1 MGILYDEK
9 QKIFSIQLANA
20 SYFLKVDN
28 EGILRI
34 LYWGKKQKNLRMYF
48 WKCLFVI
55 LWYGTLHWSG
65 NFKIEFEHTYTNQ
78 VCVTAVVNDFD
89 CEIVL
94 KQGQSYESP
103 WFIQGT

>member
-1 MGILYDEK
+1 M
-9 QKIFSIQLANA
+9 
-20 SYFLKVDN
+20 
-28 EGILRI
+28 
-34 LYWGKKQKNLRMYF
+34 
-48 WKCLFVI
+48 I

-65 NFKIEFEHTYTNQ
+65 NFKIEFEHPYTNQ